1 MYPKTCTGCGVA
13 FEAKN
18 ANQRKCQRHCGRIN
32 KRDTEKAKRAAAAEI
47 HDLEFIG
54 VDGEGIWGPRNVP
67 KFDDDGYPVVDSD
80 GDPIMLRNQSYVLLS
95 VGDQSLYHEDERE
108 LTFSEVAS
116 FLWEQ
121 FEAHPKAVFVGFSL
135 GYDFNFWLK
144 SLTATSAWNLFTPA
158 GRRKRTPKPDSPR
171 RMLYPVR
178 DGGTYWSQEDGDY
191 IERYVTPEWEFDF
204 LGTKRFSMRPYV
216 RWGEE
221 PTRTVHHKDGTTSE
235 QKIPR
240 PWMHICDTF
249 PYFQAAFM
257 TVLNKTPA
265 DQRVWT
271 DAEYELIKKGKD
283 DRSDAYHITPEMIRY
298 NTLENDILGRI
309 MRQMNEGFVADGIKL
324 DKSQWYGPGQ
334 AAQTWMKN
342 VGFPTSEDVQ
352 AAVPKWALDAA
363 HDSYYGGWF
372 EIFAHGLVPGTSYD
386 YDINSAYPSVIAKL
400 PCLLHGR
407 WSRSKTLPARV
418 HGDRRVHL
426 VYADIVGTN
435 HFVGPAPHRTKAG
448 SIMRP
453 RYTRGWHWLHEL
465 EASQRAGLLKSM
477 RVRKVVTYEPCACPS
492 PGEPIAGLYEGR
504 LKLNKNSPRGKAR
517 KYVYNSSYGK
527 CAQSVGKPK
536 FANPVYA
543 SLITAGCRTMILDAI
558 ATHPTKSASLLMVA
572 TDGIVFREPHP
583 GLFIDPKE
591 GLGNW
596 SMKTYENLTLFMP
609 GVYWDDEHRRQIEA
623 GKVPGLKSRGVSA
636 RYMPELVPAIDA
648 QFRELN
654 AWLGEN
660 PPWPEHT
667 LRISFAQTSAK
678 QAITRGRWDLC
689 AKIDEHGVR
698 KLSGNPVA
706 KRNSS
711 GVKHVGDITRTFLHV
726 HDPDAVKDETTY
738 YPTDRMFGM
747 TGENPGPGGG
757 LLVPEDI
764 DVMDTPDGPVLL
776 EFLEGFDR

>member
-1 MYPKTCTGCGVA
+1 LDV
-13 FEAKN
+13 
-18 ANQRKCQRHCGRIN
+18 
-32 KRDTEKAKRAAAAEI
+32 KRTKAARDKAKED
-47 HDLEFIG
+47 HDLEFIAI
-54 VDGEGIWGPRNVP
+54 DGEGINFTRRVRRIDPETLIAVRDEHG
-67 KFDDDGYPVVDSD
+67 KPVIDEETV
-80 GDPIMLRNQSYVLLS
+80 QKYVLVS
-95 VGDQSLYHEDERE
+95 CGEESLWFPDEHE
-108 LTFSEVAS
+108 LTHDEILT
-116 FLWEQ
+116 FLYDQ
-121 FEAHPKAVFVGFSL
+121 FKAHPKAVFIGFSL
-135 GYDFNFWLK
+135 RYDFNFWLK
-144 SLTATSAWNLFTPA
+144 SMPEDTAWRLLTEKGRASRTKKLDSGYNFVRPA
-158 GRRKRTPKPDSPR
+158 
-171 RMLYPVR
+171 R
-178 DGGTYWSQEDGDY
+178 DGGKFAYWDEEECNFLRGW
-191 IERYVTPEWEFDF
+191 ITPKWEIQM
-204 LGTKRFSMRPYV
+204 LGMKSFQFRPYV
-216 RWGEE
+216 PWEDR
-221 PTRTVHHKDGTTSE
+221 PIVRKKMSDGTYKETRKGE
-235 QKIPR
+235 PF
-240 PWMHICDTF
+240 MHICDTF
-249 PYFQAAFM
+249 PFFQSSLQAVIEGVM
-257 TVLNKTPA
+257 KDPNQTMIS
-265 DQRVWT
+265 DE
-271 DAEYELIKKGKD
+271 EYQIIEHGKNHL
-283 DRSDAYHITPEMIRY
+283 RTTATHITPELIRY
-298 NTLENDILGRI
+298 NITENLVLAR
-309 MRQMNEGFVADGIKL
+309 RVAELNRGFVEDGIRLSRK
-324 DKSQWYGPGQ
+324 QWYGPGQ

-342 VGFPTSEDVQ
+342 VGFPT
-352 AAVPKWALDAA
+352 AKTCRPHVPKWALDAA

-407 WSRSKTLPARV
+407 WSRSKTLPAPV
-418 HGDRRVHL
+418 HGDRRAAPRLRGHRRS
-426 VYADIVGTN
+426 N
-435 HFVGPAPHRTKAG
+435 HFVGPAPAPHEGRVHHAAPVH
-448 SIMRP
+448 P
-453 RYTRGWHWLHEL
+453 RVAL
-465 EASQRAGLLKSM
+465 APRAGGVAA
-477 RVRKVVTYEPCACPS
+477 RRAPEVDDVRKVVTYEPCACPS
-492 PGEPIAGLYEGR
+492 PGEPIADLYEGR
-504 LKLNKNSPRGKAR
+504 LKLGKNSPRGKAR

-527 CAQSVGKPK
+527 CAQSVGAPK

-648 QFRELN
+648 QFRALN
-654 AWLGEN
+654 SWLGEN

-757 LLVPEDI
+757 LIVPEEI